1 MYRGIGP
8 ENQEGR
14 WFPETVTAMALKSV
28 KEDLQAST
36 LRAISGLLGKLDYL
50 ASLRQ
55 ENGSYSHWG
64 LSRVHGEAAAQEA
77 LSHAHQSVVSK
88 ILRAPL
94 CRLLDDVQDSCRSKN
109 LPQVAFLGELE
120 EKEDQALPA
129 NATAGSRR
137 HLSSVLHALL
147 ALARS
152 PQ

>member
-1 MYRGIGP
+1 
-8 ENQEGR
+8 
-14 WFPETVTAMALKSV
+14 MALKSV

-36 LRAISGLLGKLDYL
+36 LRAISGLLGKLEYL

-55 ENGSYSHWG
+55 ADGSYSHWG

-77 LSHAHQSVVSK
+77 LTYAHQGVVSK

-94 CRLLDDVQDSCRSKN
+94 CKLLDDLENSCGSKN
-109 LPQVAFLGELE
+109 LPQVAFLGELQ
-120 EKEDQALPA
+120 EKEDQALPPRA
-129 NATAGSRR
+129 GVGSRR